1 MEAPTIYGIMFFG
14 SAGTAWLRA
23 RRAPPL
29 LFGVI
34 HRIRSFVPRLVEVVF
49 D

>member
-14 SAGTAWLRA
+14 SAGTACVA
-23 RRAPPL
+23 RPL

-34 HRIRSFVPRLVEVVF
+34 HRIRSLVPRLVEVVF